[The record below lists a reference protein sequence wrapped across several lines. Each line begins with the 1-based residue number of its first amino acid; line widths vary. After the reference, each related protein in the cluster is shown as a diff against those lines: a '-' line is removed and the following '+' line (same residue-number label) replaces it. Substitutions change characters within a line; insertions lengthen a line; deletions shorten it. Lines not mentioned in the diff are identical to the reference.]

1 MRQVI
6 SKPSIAVGDIA
17 ANRDSFARHLRAENL
32 SPKTVYAYCGAVEQF
47 EAFLESKGMPVEV
60 AALTR
65 EHVEAFITHLL
76 ETRKPATAHQRYRGL
91 QAFFKWLL
99 EEGEVKESPM
109 RNMKPPKLPELQ
121 VPVLSED
128 ELKRL
133 LATCATGQSFEDR
146 RDHAVLRLF
155 VDSGA
160 RLAEITNLRW
170 TPDNPETNDV
180 GLDEGAVRVMGKGR
194 RMRLVGL
201 GNKTIKAIDR
211 YLRLRS
217 RHPYADA
224 PWLWLGL
231 KGKMTESGVRQ
242 IIRRRGH
249 QAGFKEQLH
258 PHQLRHSA
266 AHAWLSAGGS
276 EGGLMQKLGWRSRAM
291 LQRYASSTAE
301 ERALSEH
308 KRLGLGDRL

>member
-1 MRQVI
+1 
-6 SKPSIAVGDIA
+6 
-17 ANRDSFARHLRAENL
+17 
-32 SPKTVYAYCGAVEQF
+32 
-47 EAFLESKGMPVEV
+47 
-60 AALTR
+60 
-65 EHVEAFITHLL
+65 
-76 ETRKPATAHQRYRGL
+76 
-91 QAFFKWLL
+91 
-99 EEGEVKESPM
+99 M
-109 RNMKPPKLPELQ
+109 RNMKPPRLPELQ
-121 VPVLSED
+121 IPVLSED
-128 ELKRL
+128 DLKKL
-133 LATCATGQSFEDR
+133 LATCASGKGYDDR
-146 RDHAVLRLF
+146 RDQALLRVF
-155 VDSGA
+155 IDSGA

-170 TPDNPETNDV
+170 TPDEPETNDV
-180 GLDEGAVRVMGKGR
+180 GLDEGAIRVMGKGR

-201 GNKTIKAIDR
+201 GNKTIKALDR

-231 KGKMTESGVRQ
+231 KGKMTDSGVRQ
-242 IIRRRGH
+242 IIRRRGS

-266 AHAWLSAGGS
+266 AHSWLAAGGS

-291 LQRYASSTAE
+291 LQRYASSTAQ

>member
-17 ANRDSFARHLRAENL
+17 ANRDSFARHLRAKNL